1 MITVGM
7 NYKVIEGKGPEFE
20 KVFTKV
26 LEIMQA
32 MAGHSES
39 HLYKD
44 AADSNSYLIVSEW
57 SDQAAFQT
65 FIESDRFKG
74 VVQWGKEKVLAAR
87 PKHEIYG
94 VGSLGGA
101 SCPVDAH

>member
-7 NYKVIEGKGPEFE
+7 NYKVIDGKGPEFE
-20 KVFTKV
+20 KVFNKV
-26 LEIMQA
+26 LGIMQA

-44 AADSNSYLIVSEW
+44 TAESSSYLIVSEW
-57 SDQAAFQT
+57 SDQAAFEAFT
-65 FIESDRFKG
+65 ESESFKG
-74 VVQWGKEKVLAAR
+74 VVDWGKEKILSAR

-94 VGSLGGA
+94 VGSFGGA
-101 SCPVDAH
+101 SCPVDAR

>member
-20 KVFTKV
+20 KVFGKV

-44 AADSNSYLIVSEW
+44 TADSKAYLIVSEW
-57 SDQAAFQT
+57 SDQAAFEAFTASEQFT
-65 FIESDRFKG
+65 N
-74 VVQWGKEKVLAAR
+74 VVKWGKEKILSAR

-94 VGSLGGA
+94 VGTLGPA
-101 SCPVDAH
+101 SCPVDTP

>member
-7 NYKVIEGKGPEFE
+7 NYKIIEGKGPEFE
-20 KVFTKV
+20 KVFGKV

-44 AADSNSYLIVSEW
+44 AAEPNSYLIVSEW
-57 SDQAAFQT
+57 SDQGAFQAFT
-65 FIESDRFKG
+65 ESDQFKG
-74 VVQWGKEKVLAAR
+74 VVDWGKEKVLSSR

-94 VGSLGGA
+94 VGSFGEA
-101 SCPVDAH
+101 SCPASTQ

>member
-20 KVFTKV
+20 KVFSKV

-44 AADSNSYLIVSEW
+44 VAEPGSYLIVSEW
-57 SDQAAFQT
+57 SDQGAFQT
-65 FIESDRFKG
+65 FTESDRFKG
-74 VVQWGKEKVLAAR
+74 VVDWGKEKILSAR

-94 VGSLGGA
+94 VGSFGGA
-101 SCPVDAH
+101 SCPASAK